1 LLATTNK
8 AIGWLTGTEG
18 GAKRHLLPHMEMM
31 FESICLLL
39 PEYKKGMQLSKLL
52 GITQIWKV
60 TQKKR

>member
-1 LLATTNK
+1 
-8 AIGWLTGTEG
+8 
-18 GAKRHLLPHMEMM
+18 MEMM

-39 PEYKKGMQLSKLL
+39 PKYKKGMLLSKFL